1 MDVFRFI
8 NPTSP
13 TKMEQGEIINGLKS
27 KMWVERYRYA
37 GEFRF
42 TGAASSG
49 IREQLPLGSFV
60 SHTDTEEI
68 MVVENHEIQDV
79 KGEVPQI
86 IVSGRGFE
94 TILESR
100 VVGSN
105 KYFPSFPVTDHV
117 LAADFSWNQAKL
129 LVEQHIYLA
138 NLVDPFDQIPYVEI
152 ANEVSGTS
160 VSAERSI
167 QRGDLYTRVIEIL
180 EVDNLGIKVIRPGP
194 LSPLGASSPNVC
206 LMIHVGEDRTDKIVF
221 SYDTGEIESSD
232 YLWSRKHDRN
242 SALVSGRFVEVR
254 VDDLSATEYN
264 RRTMFVDAADI
275 DEMYTDV
282 PTDPT
287 ELNAIYVKMEQRG
300 MEYLASQRSIALTK
314 TEVSQD
320 HVTVAYRTDFNV
332 GDLITVS
339 GAYEEVT
346 STRRISEFV
355 EIEDETGRKAY
366 PTLTMD

>member
-1 MDVFRFI
+1 MDIFRFL
-8 NPTSP
+8 NPNSP
-13 TKMEQGEIINGLKS
+13 TKMEQGEIINGLTS
-27 KMWVERYRYA
+27 KMWVERYREA

-49 IREQLPLGSFV
+49 IREQLPLGSFI

-68 MVVENHEIQDV
+68 MIVENHEIQDV

-105 KYFPSFPVTDHV
+105 KYFPSFPITDHV
-117 LAADFSWNQAKL
+117 LLADYSWNQAKL
-129 LVEQHIYLA
+129 LVEQHIYMAYL
-138 NLVDPFDQIPYVEI
+138 LDPNDQIPYVEVRSS
-152 ANEVSGTS
+152 VSGSS
-160 VSAERSI
+160 VAAERSI
-167 QRGDLYTRVIEIL
+167 QRGDVYQRIL
-180 EVDNLGIKVIRPGP
+180 ELMEFDNIGIKVVRPGP
-194 LSPLGASSPNVC
+194 WSPAGPSSTNVQ
-206 LMIHVGEDRTDKIVF
+206 LVFHVGEDRTSEIVF

-232 YLWSRKHDRN
+232 YLWSRKNDRN
-242 SALVSGRFVEVR
+242 SALVSGRYVEVR
-254 VDDLSATEYN
+254 VDSLADIAYN
-264 RRTMFVDAADI
+264 RRTMYVDASDI
-275 DEMYTDV
+275 DEMYTEV

-287 ELNAIYVKMEQRG
+287 VLNSIYVKMEQRG
-300 MEYLASQRSIALTK
+300 REALAAQRSVALTK

-320 HVTVAYRTDFNV
+320 HVTVSYRTDFNV